1 MDAPAPPTVSITIR
15 PPLAPQDLP
24 GLCTRVCALL
34 QGCAGAAID
43 CEVGGIAADA
53 VAIDALARLQ
63 LGARRAGCRIRLRHA
78 SPELVALVAFLGLQ
92 DVLAA

>member
-1 MDAPAPPTVSITIR
+1 MDASAPPTVTITIR
-15 PPLAPQDLP
+15 PPLEPQDLP

-34 QGCAGAAID
+34 EEHRGAAIL

-63 LGARRAGCRIRLRHA
+63 LGARRHGCRIRLRDA
-78 SPELVALVAFLGLQ
+78 SADLLTLVAFLGLS
-92 DVLAA
+92 DVLAG